1 MSTPRR
7 VTVRVPATSA
17 NLGAG
22 FDTLGL
28 ALGLY
33 DTVVVRIAPRGADS
47 VSIRGEG
54 ADTLPRDASHLVVAL
69 VREELSNRGVDTPAI
84 NISAHNRIPQA
95 RGLGSSAAAVVAGLA
110 AAQVLAGQQ
119 RLDRTALIE
128 SAARI
133 EGHADNV
140 AACVLGGLTI
150 AWHEQTG
157 KIEHACA
164 TSLRCAPRIGAIA
177 LVPTARSVTARTRR
191 LLPENV
197 THADA
202 AFTAAH
208 AALTVAAL
216 TRKPELLPSA
226 LNDRIHEPYRR
237 RAMRSS
243 HDVVLRLRKS
253 GYAAAISGGG
263 SSVLVLHSHGRSA
276 AFTRHIADL
285 AGTEFMVM
293 PLPIDTGG
301 VIATA
306 G

>member
-1 MSTPRR
+1 MTPASR

-33 DTVVVRIAPRGADS
+33 DTVVVRIAQRGADF

-54 ADTLPRDASHLVVAL
+54 ADTLPRDSSHMVVAL
-69 VREELSNRGVDTPAI
+69 VRRELEKRGIDTPAI
-84 NISAHNRIPQA
+84 HVSAHNRIPQA
-95 RGLGSSAAAVVAGLA
+95 RGLGSSAAAVVAALA
-110 AAQVLAGQQ
+110 AAHVLSGHR
-119 RLDRTALIE
+119 RLDRAALID
-128 SAARI
+128 SAAQI

-150 AWHEQTG
+150 AWPEQVG
-157 KIEHACA
+157 KTHQARA
-164 TSLRCAPRIGAIA
+164 TSLRCAPRVAAIA

-191 LLPENV
+191 LLPEKV
-197 THADA
+197 THEDA

-216 TRKPELLPSA
+216 TRQPELLPSA

-237 RAMRSS
+237 RVMRSS
-243 HDVVLRLRKS
+243 HDAVIRLRKA

-263 SSVLVLHSHGRSA
+263 SSVLVLHSQGRSA
-276 AFTRHIADL
+276 AFTRQLAEL
-285 AGTEFMVM
+285 AGTEFVVM